1 MHCKCWWFSSSYVW
15 FYFNW
20 YAPRLY
26 ALNKYSFGYSFCLG
40 LVILLGCGAHFTEYK
55 VRVASHFAVTALY
68 YSWIVIYIMKN
79 GGRYP
84 SNKFNYKKNGISA
97 DILEEQVQNLRI
109 LFWIWSKNDHE
120 IKYLERKSSP
130 IHFQSILMK
139 SEKENLQK
147 NQNQTKMRIQNIRWK
162 IIIIK
167 SARRSS
173 GPGKRLDLCRWRPN
187 SSVSRLFIM

>member
-68 YSWIVIYIMKN
+68 YSWIVIYIIFIKWRMEENIHQINSIILKKIEFRPIYLKN
-79 GGRYP
+79 KYKICGFFFEFDQKMITK
-84 SNKFNYKKNGISA
+84 SNILSRNRVPYISNRF
-97 DILEEQVQNLRI
+97 E
-109 LFWIWSKNDHE
+109 W
-120 IKYLERKSSP
+120 
-130 IHFQSILMK
+130 
-139 SEKENLQK
+139 NLQK
-147 NQNQTKMRIQNIRWK
+147 KIYKKSNSNKNAHSEYSLENHIYKKREEEVRARKKAGLVPLTTK
-162 IIIIK
+162 
-167 SARRSS
+167 
-173 GPGKRLDLCRWRPN
+173 
-187 SSVSRLFIM
+187 FE